1 MFSFTGSGVQHPGF
15 GVQLPPDLAFKILR
29 ITLEGIDA
37 TGDGD
42 AVDYYMPR
50 CLTPQGHDFLEA
62 ARDDTHWKWAKK
74 KAMEQGLP
82 LTGKVLWIFL
92 QEIIRT
98 GIRKY
103 TGGE

>member
-1 MFSFTGSGVQHPGF
+1 
-15 GVQLPPDLAFKILR
+15 
-29 ITLEGIDA
+29 
-37 TGDGD
+37 
-42 AVDYYMPR
+42 MPR